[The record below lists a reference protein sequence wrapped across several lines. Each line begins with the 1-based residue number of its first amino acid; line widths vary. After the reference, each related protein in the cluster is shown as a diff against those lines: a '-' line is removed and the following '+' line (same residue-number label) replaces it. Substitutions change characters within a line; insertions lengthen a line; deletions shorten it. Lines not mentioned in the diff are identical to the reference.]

1 MGPCM
6 ELGVL
11 VVEDVPGYF
20 EHFMT
25 VEVRTQSL
33 VWCCTPL
40 LSPSLHSVHWPVLS
54 SEVEERKGFMGQRS
68 AVCSSPDAHLAT

>member
-25 VEVRTQSL
+25 VEVRTKSL
-33 VWCCTPL
+33 VWCCTPPPL
-40 LSPSLHSVHWPVLS
+40 PFPPFRPLG
-54 SEVEERKGFMGQRS
+54 RY
-68 AVCSSPDAHLAT
+68 